1 MQNEVLVYVS
11 PVEPIYNKKS
21 KITGW
26 KVSAK
31 YVVVTP
37 PDRPSKLYFHSI
49 REKEYEFRNMFG
61 WGYKLACK
69 IHEKM
74 SAKVKKIRSRE

>member
-1 MQNEVLVYVS
+1 MKNETLVYVS
-11 PVEPIYNKKS
+11 PVEPVYNKRGKT
-21 KITGW
+21 TGW

-31 YVVVTP
+31 YMVVTP
-37 PDRPSKLYFHSI
+37 MGWPSQLCFYST

-74 SAKVKKIRSRE
+74 SA